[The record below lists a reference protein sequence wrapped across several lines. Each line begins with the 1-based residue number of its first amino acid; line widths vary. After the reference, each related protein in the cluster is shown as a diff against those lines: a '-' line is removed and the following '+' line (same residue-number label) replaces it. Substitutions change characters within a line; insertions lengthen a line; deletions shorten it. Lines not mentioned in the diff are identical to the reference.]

1 MAFFFLTKPTT
12 ILVVLFSAHNITV
25 PREKVHRVDMSDDH
39 SINLSDEEDD
49 FDQTTCPLE
58 LHGTLCK
65 WTNYIHG
72 WQDRY
77 IVLKD
82 GTLSYYKS
90 ENDTAFGCRGAIS
103 IYKATVKPHEFDEC
117 RFDVSVNDC
126 VWYLRADCPE
136 QRNHWVE
143 ALEAYKVDSAYGS
156 ENSLRRHGSALSL
169 GSTSV
174 SSLKKGRGLREK
186 LLEMETFR
194 DILCRQVDTLQG
206 YFDACAAVA
215 ASSSACTDDAE
226 ESSAEECGGDS
237 GSATGDSSRA
247 SDFLSSRLKVMA
259 LGTGGSIG
267 CGGHAI
273 DFKGEAITFKAT
285 TAGILA
291 TLSHCI
297 DLMAQR
303 EDAWKRR
310 LEREVDK
317 RKKLE
322 DAYKQAMSEARAQ
335 PPVVLG
341 GPDYEE
347 GPHSMMNEE
356 EFFDAIDAALDRN
369 EQQEEEKRQIKN
381 KVRELL
387 RPASAASQHPLWNEI
402 EDTTLEQLRYAL
414 MGVGEGGWQLFA
426 EDGEM
431 KMYRR
436 EVEEGGVVCDPLKA
450 VHMVRG
456 VTGREMCHYFFSPDV
471 RFDWETTLETM
482 NVVEA
487 LEPTTVI
494 VHQIHKRVWPAT
506 QRDALFWSHMARMP
520 NTQDPDAH
528 DIWIVC
534 NNSCDAPE
542 VSVGKCVRVRLTVCL
557 MGQTFVDP
565 PQPNSEITRDNISC
579 RITYCST
586 INPGGWAPASV
597 LRAVYKREYPKFLKR
612 FTQYVKEQTESKP
625 IMF

>member
-1 MAFFFLTKPTT
+1 ML
-12 ILVVLFSAHNITV
+12 
-25 PREKVHRVDMSDDH
+25 DDH
-39 SINLSDEEDD
+39 SINLSDDEDD
-49 FDQTTCPLE
+49 FEHPTSPLE
-58 LHGTLCK
+58 LQGTLCK

-72 WQDRY
+72 WQDRH

-126 VWYLRADCPE
+126 VWYLRADCLE
-136 QRNHWVE
+136 ERNRWVE
-143 ALEAYKVDSAYGS
+143 ALDAYKVDSAYGS

-186 LLEMETFR
+186 LSEMETFR

-206 YFDACAAVA
+206 YFDTCA
-215 ASSSACTDDAE
+215 SLAE
-226 ESSAEECGGDS
+226 ESAIEDATPASKEERGDE
-237 GSATGDSSRA
+237 APART
-247 SDFLSSRLKVMA
+247 SDLLPSRLKA
-259 LGTGGSIG
+259 HGTYPPV
-267 CGGHAI
+267 
-273 DFKGEAITFKAT
+273 DFRGEAITFKAT

-303 EDAWKRR
+303 EDAWKRK

-322 DAYKQAMSEARAQ
+322 EGYKQAVSEARSQ
-335 PPVVLG
+335 PAVVLG

-347 GPHSMMNEE
+347 GPHSMINEE
-356 EFFDAIDAALDRN
+356 EFYDAIDAALDRN
-369 EQQEEEKRQIKN
+369 EQQEEERRQIKN
-381 KVRELL
+381 RVRELL
-387 RPASAASQHPLWNEI
+387 RPSSVASQHPLWSEV
-402 EDTTLEQLRYAL
+402 EAVTMEQLRYAK

-436 EVEEGGVVCDPLKA
+436 EVEEAGVVCDPLKA

-456 VTGREMCHYFFSPDV
+456 VTGREVCHYFFSPEV
-471 RFDWETTLETM
+471 RFDWETTLENM
-482 NVVEA
+482 EVLEVVEP
-487 LEPTTVI
+487 LTVI

-506 QRDALFWSHMARMP
+506 QRDALFWSHMARAP
-520 NTQDPDAH
+520 NVEDPDAH
-528 DIWIVC
+528 DVWIVC
-534 NNSCDAPE
+534 NHSCDTPP
-542 VSVGKCVRVRLTVCL
+542 VPLGKCVRVRLTVCL
-557 MGQTFVDP
+557 MCQTFVDP
-565 PQPNSEITRDNISC
+565 PQPNSEITRDNLSC
-579 RITYCST
+579 KITYCST

-612 FTQYVKEQTESKP
+612 FTQYVKDQTECKP
-625 IMF
+625 ILF

>member
-1 MAFFFLTKPTT
+1 M
-12 ILVVLFSAHNITV
+12 
-25 PREKVHRVDMSDDH
+25 MDDH
-39 SINLSDEEDD
+39 SINLSDDEED
-49 FDQTTCPLE
+49 FEHPTSPHE
-58 LHGTLCK
+58 LQGTLCK

-72 WQDRY
+72 WQDRF

-126 VWYLRADCPE
+126 VWYLRADGPE
-136 QRNHWVE
+136 ERNRWVE
-143 ALEAYKVDSAYGS
+143 ALDAYKVDSAYGS

-194 DILCRQVDTLQG
+194 DILCRQVDTLQA
-206 YFDACAAVA
+206 YFDACAAEEQNGHDGSPTMKDGIGEDTASKTLEILASRFKESGDRCRERRSPA
-215 ASSSACTDDAE
+215 AP
-226 ESSAEECGGDS
+226 GMLPPV
-237 GSATGDSSRA
+237 
-247 SDFLSSRLKVMA
+247 DFR
-259 LGTGGSIG
+259 
-267 CGGHAI
+267 
-273 DFKGEAITFKAT
+273 GEAITFKAT

-303 EDAWKRR
+303 EEAWRR
-310 LEREVDK
+310 KLEREVDK
-317 RKKLE
+317 RKKME
-322 DAYKQAMSEARAQ
+322 EAYKQAMSEARSQ
-335 PPVVLG
+335 PPAVLG

-347 GPHSMMNEE
+347 GPHSMINED

-369 EQQEEEKRQIKN
+369 EQQEEERRQIKN
-381 KVRELL
+381 RVREML
-387 RPASAASQHPLWNEI
+387 RPASAASQHPLWNEV
-402 EDTTLEQLRYAL
+402 EDITMEQLRYAK

-436 EVEEGGVVCDPLKA
+436 EVEEGGIVCDPLKA
-450 VHMVRG
+450 VHIVRG
-456 VTGREMCHYFFSPDV
+456 VTGREVCHYFFNPEV
-471 RFDWETTLETM
+471 RFDWETTLENM
-482 NVVEA
+482 EVLEV
-487 LEPTTVI
+487 LEPMTVI

-506 QRDALFWSHMARMP
+506 QRDALFWSHMARAP
-520 NTQDPDAH
+520 NEEDPDAH
-528 DIWIVC
+528 DVWIVC
-534 NNSCDAPE
+534 NNSCDTPH
-542 VSVGKCVRVRLTVCL
+542 VPLGKCVRVRLTVCL
-557 MGQTFVDP
+557 MCQTFVDP
-565 PQPNSEITRDNISC
+565 PQPNSNITRDNLSC
-579 RITYCST
+579 KITYCST

-612 FTQYVKEQTESKP
+612 FTQYVKDQTESKE

>member
-1 MAFFFLTKPTT
+1 ML
-12 ILVVLFSAHNITV
+12 
-25 PREKVHRVDMSDDH
+25 DDH
-39 SINLSDEEDD
+39 SINLTDDEDD
-49 FDQTTCPLE
+49 FEHPTSPLE
-58 LHGTLCK
+58 LQGTLCK

-72 WQDRY
+72 WQDRH

-126 VWYLRADCPE
+126 VWYLRADCLE
-136 QRNHWVE
+136 ERNRWVE
-143 ALEAYKVDSAYGS
+143 ALDAYKVDSAYGS

-186 LLEMETFR
+186 LSEMETFR

-206 YFDACAAVA
+206 YFDTCA
-215 ASSSACTDDAE
+215 SLAE
-226 ESSAEECGGDS
+226 ESAIEDATTASKETRGDE
-237 GSATGDSSRA
+237 APART
-247 SDFLSSRLKVMA
+247 SDLLPSRLKA
-259 LGTGGSIG
+259 HGTYPPV
-267 CGGHAI
+267 
-273 DFKGEAITFKAT
+273 DFRGEAITFKAT

-303 EDAWKRR
+303 EDAWKRK

-322 DAYKQAMSEARAQ
+322 EGYKQAVSEARSQ
-335 PPVVLG
+335 PAVVLG

-347 GPHSMMNEE
+347 GPHSMINEE
-356 EFFDAIDAALDRN
+356 EFYDAIDAALDRN
-369 EQQEEEKRQIKN
+369 EQQEEERVGRQIKN
-381 KVRELL
+381 RVRELL
-387 RPASAASQHPLWNEI
+387 RPSSVASQHPLWSEV
-402 EDTTLEQLRYAL
+402 EAVTMEQLRYAK

-436 EVEEGGVVCDPLKA
+436 EVEEAGVVCDPLKA
-450 VHMVRG
+450 VHVVRG
-456 VTGREMCHYFFSPDV
+456 VTGREVCHYFFSPEV
-471 RFDWETTLETM
+471 RFDWETTLENM
-482 NVVEA
+482 EVLEVVEP
-487 LEPTTVI
+487 LTVI

-506 QRDALFWSHMARMP
+506 QRDALFWSHMARAP
-520 NTQDPDAH
+520 NVEDPDAH
-528 DIWIVC
+528 DVWIVC
-534 NNSCDAPE
+534 NHSCDTPP
-542 VSVGKCVRVRLTVCL
+542 VPLGKCVRVRLTVCL
-557 MGQTFVDP
+557 MCQTFVDP
-565 PQPNSEITRDNISC
+565 PQPNSEITRDNLSC
-579 RITYCST
+579 KITYCST

-612 FTQYVKEQTESKP
+612 FTQYVKDQTECKP
-625 IMF
+625 ILF

>member
-1 MAFFFLTKPTT
+1 ML
-12 ILVVLFSAHNITV
+12 
-25 PREKVHRVDMSDDH
+25 DDH
-39 SINLSDEEDD
+39 SINLTDDEDD
-49 FDQTTCPLE
+49 FEHPTSPLE
-58 LHGTLCK
+58 LQGTLCK

-72 WQDRY
+72 WQDRH

-126 VWYLRADCPE
+126 VWYLRADCLE
-136 QRNHWVE
+136 ERNRWVE
-143 ALEAYKVDSAYGS
+143 ALDAYKVDSAYGS

-186 LLEMETFR
+186 LSEMETFR

-206 YFDACAAVA
+206 YFDTCA
-215 ASSSACTDDAE
+215 SLAE
-226 ESSAEECGGDS
+226 ESAIEDATTASKETRGDE
-237 GSATGDSSRA
+237 APART
-247 SDFLSSRLKVMA
+247 SDLLPSRLKA
-259 LGTGGSIG
+259 HGTYPPV
-267 CGGHAI
+267 
-273 DFKGEAITFKAT
+273 DFRGEAITFKAT

-303 EDAWKRR
+303 EDAWKRK

-322 DAYKQAMSEARAQ
+322 EGYKQAVSEARSQ
-335 PPVVLG
+335 PAVVLG

-347 GPHSMMNEE
+347 GPHSMINEE
-356 EFFDAIDAALDRN
+356 EFYDAIDAALDRN
-369 EQQEEEKRQIKN
+369 EQQEEERRQIKN
-381 KVRELL
+381 RVRELL
-387 RPASAASQHPLWNEI
+387 RPSSVASQHPLWSEV
-402 EDTTLEQLRYAL
+402 EAVTMEQLRYAK

-436 EVEEGGVVCDPLKA
+436 EVEEAGVVCDPLKA
-450 VHMVRG
+450 VHVVRG
-456 VTGREMCHYFFSPDV
+456 VTGREVCHYFFSPEV
-471 RFDWETTLETM
+471 RFDWETTLENM
-482 NVVEA
+482 EVLEVVEP
-487 LEPTTVI
+487 LTVI

-506 QRDALFWSHMARMP
+506 QRDALFWSHMARAP
-520 NTQDPDAH
+520 NVEDPDAH
-528 DIWIVC
+528 DVWIVC
-534 NNSCDAPE
+534 NHSCDTPP
-542 VSVGKCVRVRLTVCL
+542 VPLGKCVRVRLTVCL
-557 MGQTFVDP
+557 MCQTFVDP
-565 PQPNSEITRDNISC
+565 PQPNSEITRDNLSC
-579 RITYCST
+579 KITYCST

-612 FTQYVKEQTESKP
+612 FTQYVKDQTECKP
-625 IMF
+625 ILF

>member
-1 MAFFFLTKPTT
+1 
-12 ILVVLFSAHNITV
+12 
-25 PREKVHRVDMSDDH
+25 MSDDH

-49 FDQTTCPLE
+49 FEQSSSPSE

-126 VWYLRADCPE
+126 VWYLRTDVPE
-136 QRNHWVE
+136 ERNRWVE
-143 ALEAYKVDSAYGS
+143 TLETYKVDSAYGS

-194 DILCRQVDTLQG
+194 DILCRQVDTLQV
-206 YFDACAAVA
+206 YFDACAA
-215 ASSSACTDDAE
+215 
-226 ESSAEECGGDS
+226 SSAENVEDCSSDEQATESGGHVTDI
-237 GSATGDSSRA
+237 
-247 SDFLSSRLKVMA
+247 LSSRFKSMA
-259 LGTGGSIG
+259 AGLSS
-267 CGGHAI
+267 GGHAI

-317 RKKLE
+317 RKKVE
-322 DAYKQAMSEARAQ
+322 DAYKHAMSEAQ

-347 GPHSMMNEE
+347 GPHSMINEE

-369 EQQEEEKRQIKN
+369 EQQEEERRQIKN

-387 RPASAASQHPLWNEI
+387 RPPSTVTQHPLWNEI
-402 EDTTLEQLRYAL
+402 EGTTLEQLRYAL

-431 KMYRR
+431 KMYKR

-450 VHMVRG
+450 VHVVRG
-456 VTGREMCHYFFSPDV
+456 VTGHEMCHYFYNPDV

-482 NVVEA
+482 NVVEV
-487 LEPTTVI
+487 LEPSTVI

-506 QRDALFWSHMARMP
+506 QRDALFWSHMERMP
-520 NTQDPDAH
+520 NAQDPDAH

-542 VSVGKCVRVRLTVCL
+542 VPVGKCVRVRLTVCL
-557 MGQTFVDP
+557 MCQTFVDP
-565 PQPNSEITRDNISC
+565 PQPNSKITRDNLSC

-612 FTQYVKEQTESKP
+612 FTQYVKDQTESKD

>member
-1 MAFFFLTKPTT
+1 ML
-12 ILVVLFSAHNITV
+12 
-25 PREKVHRVDMSDDH
+25 DDH
-39 SINLSDEEDD
+39 SINLTDDEDD
-49 FDQTTCPLE
+49 FEHPTSPLE
-58 LHGTLCK
+58 LQGTLCK

-72 WQDRY
+72 WQDRH

-126 VWYLRADCPE
+126 VWYLRADCLE
-136 QRNHWVE
+136 ERNRWVE
-143 ALEAYKVDSAYGS
+143 ALDAYKVDSAYGS

-186 LLEMETFR
+186 LSEMETFR

-206 YFDACAAVA
+206 YFDTCA
-215 ASSSACTDDAE
+215 SLAE
-226 ESSAEECGGDS
+226 ESAIEDATTASKEARGDE
-237 GSATGDSSRA
+237 APART
-247 SDFLSSRLKVMA
+247 SDLLPSRLKA
-259 LGTGGSIG
+259 HGTYPPV
-267 CGGHAI
+267 
-273 DFKGEAITFKAT
+273 DFRGEAITFKAT

-303 EDAWKRR
+303 EDAWKRK

-322 DAYKQAMSEARAQ
+322 EGYKQAVSEARSQ
-335 PPVVLG
+335 PAVVLG

-347 GPHSMMNEE
+347 GPHSMINEE
-356 EFFDAIDAALDRN
+356 EFYDAIDAALDRN
-369 EQQEEEKRQIKN
+369 EQQEEERVGRQIKN
-381 KVRELL
+381 RVRELL
-387 RPASAASQHPLWNEI
+387 RPSSVASQHPLWSEV
-402 EDTTLEQLRYAL
+402 EAVTMEQLRYAK

-436 EVEEGGVVCDPLKA
+436 EVEEAGVVCDPLKA
-450 VHMVRG
+450 VHVVRG
-456 VTGREMCHYFFSPDV
+456 VTGREVCHYFFSPEV
-471 RFDWETTLETM
+471 RFDWETTLENM
-482 NVVEA
+482 EVLEVVEP
-487 LEPTTVI
+487 LTVI

-506 QRDALFWSHMARMP
+506 QRDALFWSHMARAP
-520 NTQDPDAH
+520 NVEDPDAH
-528 DIWIVC
+528 DVWIVC
-534 NNSCDAPE
+534 NHSCDTPP
-542 VSVGKCVRVRLTVCL
+542 VPLGKCVRVRLTVCL
-557 MGQTFVDP
+557 MCQTFVDP
-565 PQPNSEITRDNISC
+565 PQPNSEITRDNLSC
-579 RITYCST
+579 KITYCST

-612 FTQYVKEQTESKP
+612 FTQYVKDQTECKP
-625 IMF
+625 ILF